1 MIVNIPNVVPA
12 NSYWTTKTLVTS
24 LRSML
29 RDYGGQDLPT
39 YDLRLWLNVGLT
51 RAASFIRQ
59 FAPQFY
65 TVRWSAQ
72 IVPEQLGSFANLQ
85 YGLTQFPYY
94 VINLNEPVIANIADP
109 EKGEKQWPTTIGY
122 STLNPY
128 KYAAQTLSLQ
138 IIHKFQNTTQNFWMG
153 SPQRV
158 DIDKFAAISAGLNDQ
173 WRQDIVWTQQ
183 DYKVLVWA
191 GNQVLQ
197 DPAVGNQALLT
208 NWYKDATVE
217 ITLIR
222 KPILDDLLS
231 PDSGLSNW
239 EEMADCP
246 DEAIGLLLQYARET
260 AIGYLGKPED
270 PNAKAATSMIEQ
282 SLLLSLGNVQQPA
295 AQ

>member
-51 RAASFIRQ
+51 RAAAFIRQ
-59 FAPQFY
+59 YAPQFY

-72 IVPEQLGSFANLQ
+72 LTTEQLGSYGNLLYGNKQ
-85 YGLTQFPYY
+85 YPYY
-94 VINLNEPVIANIADP
+94 VINLNEPVLPNINDP
-109 EKGEKQWPTTIGY
+109 ERSEKQWPTTTGY
-122 STLNPY
+122 STVNPY
-128 KYAAQTLSLQ
+128 NYIAAVTSLQ

-153 SPQRV
+153 SPQRT

-191 GNQVLQ
+191 GSQVLQ
-197 DPAVGNQALLT
+197 DPAVGNVSLLN

-217 ITLIR
+217 LTVLR

-231 PDSGLSNW
+231 PDSSLSNW

-282 SLLLSLGNVQQPA
+282 SLLLSLGNVQQPVA
-295 AQ
+295 

>member
-1 MIVNIPNVVPA
+1 MIINIPNIVPA
-12 NSYWTTKTLVTS
+12 NSYWTTKMLVTS

-94 VINLNEPVIANIADP
+94 VINLNTPVTANIADP
-109 EKGEKQWPTTIGY
+109 ERGEKQWPNTIGY
-122 STLNPY
+122 STVNPY
-128 KYAAQTLSLQ
+128 KYVGSINSLQ
-138 IIHKFQNTTQNFWMG
+138 LIHRFQNTTSNFWMG
-153 SPQRV
+153 IPQKV
-158 DIDKFAAISAGLNDQ
+158 DIEKFAAISAGLNDQ
-173 WRQDIVWTQQ
+173 WRQDIIWTQQ

-191 GNQVLQ
+191 GSQVLQ
-197 DPAVGNQALLT
+197 DPAVGNLALLN

-217 ITLIR
+217 LTVVR
-222 KPILDDLLS
+222 KPILDDLLA
-231 PDSGLSNW
+231 PDSQLTNW
-239 EEMADCP
+239 EELSDCP

-270 PNAKAATSMIEQ
+270 PNAKQVTSLIEQ
-282 SLLLSLGNVQQPA
+282 SLLLSLGNAQQSPT
-295 AQ
+295 Q